1 MQTTKLNNS
10 KCCSTT
16 SMEFIFFSK
25 IERKLFEIFV
35 KLETFIPSRYA
46 VILRGPC
53 ANDIRVCAIIFKES
67 I

>member
-16 SMEFIFFSK
+16 SMEFIFSK

-53 ANDIRVCAIIFKES
+53 ANDIRVC
-67 I
+67 

>member
-1 MQTTKLNNS
+1 MSFTEIEKKIPKGASMQTTKLNNS

-35 KLETFIPSRYA
+35 KLETFIPSRC
-46 VILRGPC
+46 GHT
-53 ANDIRVCAIIFKES
+53 
-67 I
+67 